1 MERKIEKYFASWKN
15 SSGRM
20 PLIVVGARQVG
31 KTYSILSF
39 GNNNYNNVAYFNFES
54 NPELQRI
61 FQRDLNPARI
71 VQELSV
77 LAGKTIVPEKTLLF
91 FDEIQASELALTS
104 LKYFNEN
111 ANEYH
116 IIAAG
121 SLLGVAVNRNQYSFP
136 VGKVE
141 KINMYPLDFEEFLWA
156 LDQQEGCKL
165 ISEHF
170 YNNMEFSLHAKFLD
184 YYFHYLAIGG
194 MPHVVKEFIEKKDFN
209 FVLALQ
215 KNINDAYVAD
225 MAKYATPD
233 ETSRIMAAFN
243 TIPAQLAKGNRKFQY
258 KLIKTGARAYEFE
271 SALDWLQASGVA
283 NKCVK
288 ITEGKFPLQLYAE
301 AIAFKIYLSDNGL
314 LCSKF
319 GIAPHFL
326 ISGNRILDTIK
337 GALTENFVMNSLVA
351 NNFQPYYWESQGKA
365 EVDFVVQMNDGNVIP
380 IEVKS
385 SENVRSKSLKQFTN
399 KYNPAYSVRVST
411 KNFGFENGI
420 KSVPLYALHCFT
432 NNYNFKI

>member
-1 MERKIEKYFASWKN
+1 MERKVEKFFASWKN

-20 PLIVVGARQVG
+20 PLMVVGARQVG

-39 GNNNYNNVAYFNFES
+39 GNINYNCVVYFNFES
-54 NPELQRI
+54 NPELQHI
-61 FQRDLNPARI
+61 FRRDLNPVRI
-71 VQELSV
+71 LQELSV
-77 LAGKTIVPEKTLLF
+77 LAGKTIAPENTLIF
-91 FDEIQASELALTS
+91 FDEIQACEQALTS
-104 LKYFNEN
+104 LKYFNEE
-111 ANEYH
+111 ASDYH

-121 SLLGVAVNRNQYSFP
+121 SLLGVAVNRSQYSYP
-136 VGKVE
+136 VGKVD

-156 LDQQEGCKL
+156 MGQKSGGKL
-165 ISEHF
+165 IEEHF
-170 YNNMEFSLHAKFLD
+170 HNNIEFSLHSKFLD
-184 YYFHYLAIGG
+184 YYYHYLAIGG
-194 MPHVVKEFIEKKDFN
+194 MPHVVKEYIEKKDFN
-209 FVLALQ
+209 FVVALQ

-243 TIPAQLAKGNRKFQY
+243 TIPAQLAKENRKFQY
-258 KLIKTGARAYEFE
+258 KLIKTGARAHEFE

-283 NKCVK
+283 HKCVK
-288 ITEGKFPLQLYAE
+288 ATEGNFPLKLYTE
-301 AIAFKIYLSDNGL
+301 SGAFKIYLSDNGL

-326 ISGNRILDTIK
+326 ISGNHFIDNIK
-337 GALTENFVMNSLVA
+337 GALTENFAMNSLIN

-385 SENVRSKSLKQFTN
+385 SENVRSKSLKQFTD

-420 KSVPLYALHCFT
+420 KSIPLYALHCFT
-432 NNYNFKI
+432 TDYNLEI

>member
-1 MERKIEKYFASWKN
+1 MERKIEKYFAHWKK

-20 PLIVVGARQVG
+20 PLMVVGARQVG

-39 GNNNYNNVAYFNFES
+39 GNSNYSNVVYFNFES

-61 FQRDLNPARI
+61 FQRDLNPVRI

-77 LAGKTIVPEKTLLF
+77 LAGKTIAPENTLLF
-91 FDEIQASELALTS
+91 FDEIQACEQALTS
-104 LKYFNEN
+104 LKYFNEK

-121 SLLGVAVNRNQYSFP
+121 SLLGVAVNRNQFSYP

-156 LDQQEGCKL
+156 LDQKSGCAL
-165 ISEHF
+165 IAEHF
-170 YNNMEFSLHAKFLD
+170 DTNIEFSLHSKFIDL
-184 YYFHYLAIGG
+184 FNHYLAIGG
-194 MPHVVKEFIEKKDFN
+194 MPQVVKEFIEKRDFN
-209 FVLALQ
+209 FVVALQ
-215 KNINDAYVAD
+215 KNINDAYVSD

-243 TIPAQLAKGNRKFQY
+243 TIPAQLAKENRKFQY

-271 SALDWLQASGVA
+271 SALDWLQTSGVA
-283 NKCVK
+283 NKCIK
-288 ITEGKFPLQLYAE
+288 ITEGKFPLQLFAE
-301 AIAFKIYLSDNGL
+301 NVAFKIYLSDNGL
-314 LCSKF
+314 LCSMY

-326 ISGNRILDTIK
+326 ISGNRIIDNIK
-337 GALTENFVMNSLVA
+337 GALTENYVMNSLIS
-351 NNFQPYYWESQGKA
+351 NQFQPYYWESQGKA
-365 EVDFVVQMNDGNVIP
+365 EVDFVVQMNDGKVIP

-385 SENVRSKSLKQFTN
+385 SENVRSKSLKQFIN
-399 KYNPAYSVRVST
+399 KYNPTYSIRVST

-420 KSVPLYALHCFT
+420 KSIPLYAIHCFT
-432 NNYNFKI
+432 TDYNLDI

>member
-1 MERKIEKYFASWKN
+1 MERKVEKYFASWKN
-15 SSGRM
+15 STGRM
-20 PLIVVGARQVG
+20 PLVVVGARQVG

-39 GNNNYNNVAYFNFES
+39 GNSNYNNVAYFNFES
-54 NPELQRI
+54 NPELQFI
-61 FQRDLNPARI
+61 FQRDLNPLRI

-77 LAGKTIVPEKTLLF
+77 LAGKTITSGKTLIF
-91 FDEIQASELALTS
+91 FDEIQACGQALTF
-104 LKYFNEN
+104 LKYFNE
-111 ANEYH
+111 ELSDYH

-121 SLLGVAVNRNQYSFP
+121 SLLGIAVNRSQYSYP

-156 LDQQEGCKL
+156 MGQKSGGKL
-165 ISEHF
+165 IEEHF
-170 YNNMEFSLHAKFLD
+170 HNNIEFSLHSKFLD
-184 YYFHYLAIGG
+184 YYYHYLAIGG
-194 MPHVVKEFIEKKDFN
+194 MPHVVKEYIEKRDFN

-243 TIPAQLAKGNRKFQY
+243 TIPAQLAKENRKFQY
-258 KLIKTGARAYEFE
+258 KLIKTGARAHEFK
-271 SALDWLQASGVA
+271 SALDWLHASGVA
-283 NKCVK
+283 HKCVK
-288 ITEGKFPLQLYAE
+288 VTEGKFPVQLYSE
-301 AIAFKIYLSDNGL
+301 SGAFKIYLSDNGL

-326 ISGNRILDTIK
+326 ILGNRIIDNIK
-337 GALTENFVMNSLVA
+337 GALTETFVMNSLVA

-385 SENVRSKSLKQFTN
+385 SENVRSKSLKQFID
-399 KYNPAYSVRVST
+399 KYKPAYSVRVST
-411 KNFGFENGI
+411 KNFGFESGI
-420 KSVPLYALHCFT
+420 KSIPLYALYCFT
-432 NNYNFKI
+432 DNYNLKI

>member
-1 MERKIEKYFASWKN
+1 MERKIEKYFASWKK

-20 PLIVVGARQVG
+20 PLMVVGARQVG

-39 GNNNYNNVAYFNFES
+39 GNSNYNNVVYFNFES
-54 NPELQRI
+54 NPELQGI
-61 FQRDLNPARI
+61 FQRDLNPVRI

-77 LAGKTIVPEKTLLF
+77 LAGKTITPENTLLF
-91 FDEIQASELALTS
+91 FDEIQACEQALTS
-104 LKYFNEN
+104 LKYFNEK

-121 SLLGVAVNRNQYSFP
+121 SLLGVAVNRNQYSYP

-156 LDQQEGCKL
+156 LDQKSGCRL
-165 ISEHF
+165 IAEHF
-170 YNNMEFSLHAKFLD
+170 DTNIEFSLHSKFIDL
-184 YYFHYLAIGG
+184 FNHYLTIGG
-194 MPHVVKEFIEKKDFN
+194 MPQVVKEFIEKRDFN
-209 FVLALQ
+209 FVVALQ

-233 ETSRIMAAFN
+233 ETTRIMAAFN
-243 TIPAQLAKGNRKFQY
+243 TIPAQLAKENRKFQY
-258 KLIKTGARAYEFE
+258 KLIKTGARAHEFE
-271 SALDWLQASGVA
+271 TALDWLQASGVA

-288 ITEGKFPLQLYAE
+288 ITEGKFPLQLYTENA
-301 AIAFKIYLSDNGL
+301 AFKIYLSDNGL
-314 LCSKF
+314 LCSKY

-326 ISGNRILDTIK
+326 ISGNRIIDNIK
-337 GALTENFVMNSLVA
+337 GALTENFVMNSLIS
-351 NNFQPYYWESQGKA
+351 NQFQPYYWESQGKA
-365 EVDFVVQMNDGNVIP
+365 EVDFVVQMNDGKVIP

-385 SENVRSKSLKQFTN
+385 SENVRSKSLKQFIN
-399 KYNPAYSVRVST
+399 KYKPAYSVRVST

-420 KSVPLYALHCFT
+420 KSIPLYALHCLT
-432 NNYNFKI
+432 TDYNLEI

>member
-1 MERKIEKYFASWKN
+1 M
-15 SSGRM
+15 
-20 PLIVVGARQVG
+20 VVGARQVG

-54 NPELQRI
+54 NTELQHI

-77 LAGKTIVPEKTLLF
+77 LAGKTITPKNTLIF
-91 FDEIQASELALTS
+91 FDEIQACEQALTS
-104 LKYFNEN
+104 LKYFNED
-111 ANEYH
+111 APEFH
-116 IIAAG
+116 VIAAG
-121 SLLGVAVNRNQYSFP
+121 SLLGVAVNRNEYSYP

-156 LDQQEGCKL
+156 LGQKDGCRL

-170 YNNMEFSLHAKFLD
+170 ENNLEFSLHTKFLD
-184 YYFHYLAIGG
+184 YYYHYLALGG
-194 MPHVVKEFIEKKDFN
+194 MPQVLKEFIEKEDFN
-209 FVLALQ
+209 FVVALQ

-225 MAKYATPD
+225 MAKYASPD
-233 ETSRIMAAFN
+233 ETSKIMAAFN
-243 TIPAQLAKGNRKFQY
+243 TIPAQLAKENRKFQY
-258 KLIKTGARAYEFE
+258 KIIKTGARAYEFG

-283 NKCVK
+283 HKCVK
-288 ITEGKFPLQLYAE
+288 VNEGNFPLQMYSEPA
-301 AIAFKIYLSDNGL
+301 AFKVYLSDNGL

-326 ISGNRILDTIK
+326 ISGNRIVENVK
-337 GALTENFVMNSLVA
+337 GALTENFVMNSLIT

-365 EVDFVVQMNDGNVIP
+365 EVDFVVQMNNGSVIP

-385 SENVRSKSLKQFTN
+385 SDNVRSKSLRQFII
-399 KYNPAYSVRVST
+399 KYKPAYSVRVST
-411 KNFGFENGI
+411 KNFGFENEI
-420 KSVPLYALHCFT
+420 KSIPLYALHCFT
-432 NNYNFKI
+432 NDYNI

>member
-1 MERKIEKYFASWKN
+1 
-15 SSGRM
+15 M
-20 PLIVVGARQVG
+20 PLMVVGARQVG

-39 GNNNYNNVAYFNFES
+39 GNSNYSNVVYFNFES

-61 FQRDLNPARI
+61 FQRDLNPVRI

-77 LAGKTIVPEKTLLF
+77 LAGKTIAPENTLLF
-91 FDEIQASELALTS
+91 FDEIQACEQALTS
-104 LKYFNEN
+104 LKYFNEK

-121 SLLGVAVNRNQYSFP
+121 SLLGVAVNRNQFSYP

-156 LDQQEGCKL
+156 LDQKSGCKL
-165 ISEHF
+165 IEEHF
-170 YNNMEFSLHAKFLD
+170 DTNIEFSLHSKFIDLLN
-184 YYFHYLAIGG
+184 HYLTIGG
-194 MPHVVKEFIEKKDFN
+194 MPQVVKEFIEKRDFN
-209 FVLALQ
+209 FVVALQ

-233 ETSRIMAAFN
+233 ETTRIMAAFN
-243 TIPAQLAKGNRKFQY
+243 TIPAQLAKENRKFQY
-258 KLIKTGARAYEFE
+258 KLIKTGARAHEFE
-271 SALDWLQASGVA
+271 TALDWLQTSGVA

-288 ITEGKFPLQLYAE
+288 ITEGKFPLQLYTENA
-301 AIAFKIYLSDNGL
+301 AFKIYVSDNGL
-314 LCSKF
+314 LCSKY

-326 ISGNRILDTIK
+326 ISGNRIIDNIK
-337 GALTENFVMNSLVA
+337 GALTENFVMNSLIS
-351 NNFQPYYWESQGKA
+351 NQFQPYYWESQGKA
-365 EVDFVVQMNDGNVIP
+365 EVDFVVQMSDGKVIP

-385 SENVRSKSLKQFTN
+385 SENVRSKSLKQFID
-399 KYNPAYSVRVST
+399 KYKPAYSIRVST

-432 NNYNFKI
+432 NNYNH

>member
-1 MERKIEKYFASWKN
+1 MERKIEKYFASWKK

-20 PLIVVGARQVG
+20 PLMVVGARQVG

-39 GNNNYNNVAYFNFES
+39 GNSNYNNVVYFNFES
-54 NPELQRI
+54 NPELQGI
-61 FQRDLNPARI
+61 FQRDLNPVRI

-77 LAGKTIVPEKTLLF
+77 LAGKTITPENTLLF
-91 FDEIQASELALTS
+91 FDEIQACEQALTS
-104 LKYFNEN
+104 LKYFNEK

-121 SLLGVAVNRNQYSFP
+121 SLLGVAVNRNQYSYP

-156 LDQQEGCKL
+156 LDQKSGCRL
-165 ISEHF
+165 IAEHF
-170 YNNMEFSLHAKFLD
+170 DTNIEFSLHSKFIDL
-184 YYFHYLAIGG
+184 FNHYLTIGG
-194 MPHVVKEFIEKKDFN
+194 MPQVVKEFIEKRDFN
-209 FVLALQ
+209 FVVALQ

-233 ETSRIMAAFN
+233 ETTRIMAAFN
-243 TIPAQLAKGNRKFQY
+243 TIPAQLAKENRKFQY
-258 KLIKTGARAYEFE
+258 KLIKTGARAHEFE
-271 SALDWLQASGVA
+271 TALDWLQASGVA

-288 ITEGKFPLQLYAE
+288 ITEGKFPLQLYTENA
-301 AIAFKIYLSDNGL
+301 AFKIYLSDNGL
-314 LCSKF
+314 LCSKY

-326 ISGNRILDTIK
+326 ISGNRIIDNIK
-337 GALTENFVMNSLVA
+337 GALTENFVMNSLIS
-351 NNFQPYYWESQGKA
+351 NQFQPYYWESQGKA
-365 EVDFVVQMNDGNVIP
+365 EVDFVVQMNDGKVIP

-385 SENVRSKSLKQFTN
+385 SENVRSKSLKQFIN
-399 KYNPAYSVRVST
+399 KYKPAYSVRVST

-420 KSVPLYALHCFT
+420 KSIPLYAFHCLT
-432 NNYNFKI
+432 TDYNL